1 MLFLGGWW
9 CTPVESAF
17 HLGVLCRMMQGKS
30 SAGHPWQAMSP
41 HISCVPSCPFTAV
54 SSELWLCRLCSVN
67 CFASVIEVTLPVAQ
81 SLGEADTLPRLLELL
96 QAPSLVLPQNGPN
109 LPSLTLLLSSFS
121 LSLIVLQVK
130 YNWCSWMAPSI
141 PSVSFNCRALSAGSL
156 RQSCTP
162 FSVPAEDVSYSWG
175 WIDVWLKA
183 VGCSPTSVHGCHFD
197 STKQTAKFLN
207 GSVPEKLFWVLF
219 CFFCSGTVPIIASLK
234 LLHMGADCSWVRQGR
249 GWHWI
254 AGIKS
259 QLPFWTLSCTSVV
272 CSFILPV
279 LFCSKMKHCGKLMLL
294 VQWSLLGVA
303 VLCNHPTQPLAA
315 PTEMPEVQISSFLMG
330 DTASIPAVI
339 LGCFAGCISNL
350 HPQSRFLS
358 SSWSQLA

>member
-1 MLFLGGWW
+1 MAQICPLWP
-9 CTPVESAF
+9 C
-17 HLGVLCRMMQGKS
+17 C
-30 SAGHPWQAMSP
+30 SP
-41 HISCVPSCPFTAV
+41 ASLSHS
-54 SSELWLCRLCSVN
+54 LCSRWN
-67 CFASVIEVTLPVAQ
+67 TTDAPGWPPAFPVF
-81 SLGEADTLPRLLELL
+81 P
-96 QAPSLVLPQNGPN
+96 
-109 LPSLTLLLSSFS
+109 LTAEHLD
-121 LSLIVLQVK
+121 
-130 YNWCSWMAPSI
+130 
-141 PSVSFNCRALSAGSL
+141 SAGSL

-183 VGCSPTSVHGCHFD
+183 VGCSPASVHGCHFD

-249 GWHWI
+249 DWHWI

-350 HPQSRFLS
+350 HPESIPQQLLIPASLNICSTSRKSRNFSTVLIWCFQFAYILRKLS
-358 SSWSQLA
+358 TRKFQTPNQPVSYLSKLNYREKYHLLGKYNTC